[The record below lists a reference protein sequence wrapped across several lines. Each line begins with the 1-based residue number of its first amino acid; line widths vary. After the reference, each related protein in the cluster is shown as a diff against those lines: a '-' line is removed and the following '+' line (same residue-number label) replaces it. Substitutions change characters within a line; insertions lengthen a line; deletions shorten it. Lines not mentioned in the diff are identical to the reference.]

1 MKSIAINLSAT
12 SEQVIKFID
21 IEKFNKEFQ
30 KAYNDGNIW
39 GCYYDE
45 KGQVIAQDI
54 WNEIHEDI
62 LIKD

>member
-1 MKSIAINLSAT
+1 MTSIAINLSAT
-12 SEQVIKFID
+12 SEQVIEFID
-21 IEKFNKEFQ
+21 LEMFTKEFQ
-30 KAYNDGNIW
+30 KAYNDGKIW

-62 LIKD
+62 LTKD

>member
-1 MKSIAINLSAT
+1 MTSIAINLSAT

-21 IEKFNKEFQ
+21 IEMFTKKFQ
-30 KAYNDGNIW
+30 KAYNDGNIR

-54 WNEIHEDI
+54 WDEIHEDI
-62 LIKD
+62 LTKD